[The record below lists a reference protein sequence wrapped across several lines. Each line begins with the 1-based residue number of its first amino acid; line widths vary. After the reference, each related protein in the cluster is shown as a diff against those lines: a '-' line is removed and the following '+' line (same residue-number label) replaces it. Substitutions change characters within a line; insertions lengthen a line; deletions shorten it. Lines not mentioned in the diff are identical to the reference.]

1 MAKGKM
7 PTPRGVVRD
16 ILTKHGLDNKFTIR
30 TVDFTDLA
38 RCEVRFVTINDWRP
52 NPAARILKE
61 EISSQLCDL
70 FGERF
75 CVDFTQGGA

>member
-38 RCEVRFVTINDWRP
+38 RCQVRFVTIKNWHP
-52 NPAARILKE
+52 NPIARVIKA
-61 EISSQLCDL
+61 EIKSQLHDIL
-70 FGERF
+70 GERF